1 MGVTEVSQQE
11 FQIEK
16 INSPEDIS
24 SEFADRYEE
33 VLIGDLKANTGVDG
47 QIATEMVRGDIGNRQ
62 GNLQQV
68 VRDPRTNLYTVRI
81 AGSDPEDVSSIIGVA
96 RVGWEQYNDRP
107 ELSRNRLFYGLAR
120 LAHNLGVVEGLRER
134 GLSRLIGKGTLQ
146 IFAYGVNPEALGYDS
161 ESDRQLF
168 RDIVGRSVEDLPGA
182 EQISIYGG
190 EKSPVTNSRMEAIDG
205 GYVMGRPVNIVLRA
219 GESPWQSYRIVAEA
233 PGHSSGADVNR

>member
-16 INSPEDIS
+16 MNSPEDIS

-33 VLIGDLKANTGVDG
+33 VLIGDLMANTGVDR
-47 QIATEMVRGDIGNRQ
+47 QIATEMVREDTGNRQ
-62 GNLQQV
+62 GDLQQA

-81 AGSDPEDVSSIIGVA
+81 TGSDPEDVSSIIGVA
-96 RVGWEQYNDRP
+96 RVGWEQYSDRP
-107 ELSRNRLFYGLAR
+107 ELGRNRLFYGLAR

-134 GLSRLIGKGTLQ
+134 GLSRLMGRGTLQ
-146 IFAYGVNPEALGYDS
+146 IFAYGVDSEALGYDP
-161 ESDRQLF
+161 ESGRQLF
-168 RDIVGRSVEDLPGA
+168 RGIVGRSVEDLPGA
-182 EQISIYGG
+182 GQISIYGG
-190 EKSPVTNSRMEAIDG
+190 EENPVTNSRMEAIDG
-205 GYVMGRPVNIVLRA
+205 GYVMGRPVNIALRA